1 MQNQDYDT
9 NPKQNQ
15 TTQSP
20 TNTNLNLDFSLIDIP
35 SLPRNILG
43 NTTESKG
50 YQNMQFGI
58 QDAMDTIRITYM
70 MRNNVEQMPMYP
82 NQLFAPHYLNDYIM
96 ATEASESAQYALLR
110 LEAYIENYTGGVPR
124 REDIIEFL
132 GKTVVSHNYAT
143 PDNPMDRDEI
153 VKLIV
158 NISQFFKWVSD
169 NQLYDNIAN
178 NIYYDDVMDKASEIA
193 FKSKQDPLLQP
204 LDTPHKEN
212 ILRIIEQNLNNLN
225 PALYPTEEVYMVDN
239 LQQTDTQPAPEA
251 PQQTIT
257 KTVVNTPQQANAES
271 VAIFP
276 QQVVTHS
283 QLDMKCIDIVKKI
296 MKQNR
301 NKSTHR
307 TQPIQQQKTTQPVA
321 TIPKQ
326 PIKVPAV
333 TLVPP
338 PIINIPQQGT
348 ARQVATI
355 SKRKKRPPKTTPAS
369 PAVIEIPQQIDIH
382 SQLDMQCMNNLE
394 KLMERSLNQTT
405 NKAQSVPEAPQQ
417 TITKTVVNTPQ
428 QANAEPVAVSP
439 QQVGTYSQLDMQ
451 CIDSLAK
458 LMEQS
463 LNQTTNRAQSV
474 PKAPTQTKTKTVVK
488 TPKKADT
495 QPVAIS
501 PQQVAVPELQQA
513 RIQLMETSTQ
523 KEELPDPNQ
532 SLNYDHFNKYV
543 KNAIASQQCQNT
555 MLKLSIYITQKT
567 KGHPKKKDIIEFLG
581 QAIVFHNFSEPNNP
595 MSADTIIELIMQIKD
610 FFVWARK
617 QRLYKNIAQNITY
630 TDVMNKLTDINNDS
644 SKLEQTKMLIEEGQR
659 CTNYNKPI
667 PKKTRIKGIGP
678 QRIDIAWIHE
688 FDEIV
693 SKSSLQTRSMRNTK
707 NRHLSLE
714 SYLREYDKTTI
725 GTEDILKFIAVYKNL
740 KVLSSIR
747 NELYGLNRFFVWV
760 ASKRG
765 PNHRLINTQIQHI
778 LPTEEEV
785 VEFKKQITIINN
797 QKIRENNVLFQ
808 QDWFNQF
815 YEFFQK
821 SDNPNSTQLICKY
834 HLNTLEQYLN
844 QNVPQMAPNPS
855 DILDILVL
863 IKGDIE
869 EANMHRYLTTYQN
882 LFRWTSLNK
891 DENGS
896 MYYPNIIGILP
907 ERGILKQLILILQ
920 ENDDKQVDKNHP
932 TAKYFEDFKST
943 FPENDDGTTAMDL
956 GEFIKYL
963 QNRFNIIVNKKNTAI
978 PKVNVGA
985 PRTPSDDDI
994 L

>member
-43 NTTESKG
+43 NTTEGKG

-132 GKTVVSHNYAT
+132 GKAVVSHNYAT
-143 PDNPMDRDEI
+143 PNNPMDRDEI

-178 NIYYDDVMDKASEIA
+178 NIYYDDVMNKASEIA

-239 LQQTDTQPAPEA
+239 LQQIDTQSIVNSLQQTDIQPAPEAPQQTIAKTVVNTPQQANAEPVAVSPQQVDTHSAPEA

-257 KTVVNTPQQANAES
+257 KTVVNIPQQANAEP
-271 VAIFP
+271 VAVSP
-276 QQVVTHS
+276 QQV
-283 QLDMKCIDIVKKI
+283 
-296 MKQNR
+296 
-301 NKSTHR
+301 STY
-307 TQPIQQQKTTQPVA
+307 
-321 TIPKQ
+321 
-326 PIKVPAV
+326 
-333 TLVPP
+333 
-338 PIINIPQQGT
+338 
-348 ARQVATI
+348 
-355 SKRKKRPPKTTPAS
+355 
-369 PAVIEIPQQIDIH
+369 
-382 SQLDMQCMNNLE
+382 SQLDMQCINSLA
-394 KLMERSLNQTT
+394 KLMEQSLNQTT

-417 TITKTVVNTPQ
+417 TITKTVVNIPQ

-439 QQVGTYSQLDMQ
+439 QQVSTYSQLDMQ
-451 CIDSLAK
+451 CINSLAK

-463 LNQTTNRAQSV
+463 LNQTTNKAQSV
-474 PKAPTQTKTKTVVK
+474 PKAPTQTKTKTIVK

-532 SLNYDHFNKYV
+532 SLNYNHFNRYV

-581 QAIVFHNFSEPNNP
+581 QAIVFHNFSDPNNP

-610 FFVWARK
+610 FFIWARK

-659 CTNYNKPI
+659 CTNYNKTI

-693 SKSSLQTRSMRNTK
+693 SKSSLKTRSMRNTR

-760 ASKRG
+760 ASKRD

-778 LPTEEEV
+778 LPTEKEV

-821 SDNPNSTQLICKY
+821 SDNPNSTQLICKC

-907 ERGILKQLILILQ
+907 ERGVLKQLILILQ

>member
-9 NPKQNQ
+9 NPKQTQ
-15 TTQSP
+15 TTQRP

-43 NTTESKG
+43 NTTEGKG

-96 ATEASESAQYALLR
+96 STEASESAQYALLR

-225 PALYPTEEVYMVDN
+225 PALYPTEEVYIVDN
-239 LQQTDTQPAPEA
+239 LQQTDTQPAPE
-251 PQQTIT
+251 
-257 KTVVNTPQQANAES
+257 E
-271 VAIFP
+271 
-276 QQVVTHS
+276 
-283 QLDMKCIDIVKKI
+283 
-296 MKQNR
+296 
-301 NKSTHR
+301 
-307 TQPIQQQKTTQPVA
+307 
-321 TIPKQ
+321 
-326 PIKVPAV
+326 
-333 TLVPP
+333 
-338 PIINIPQQGT
+338 
-348 ARQVATI
+348 
-355 SKRKKRPPKTTPAS
+355 
-369 PAVIEIPQQIDIH
+369 
-382 SQLDMQCMNNLE
+382 
-394 KLMERSLNQTT
+394 
-405 NKAQSVPEAPQQ
+405 PQQ

-451 CIDSLAK
+451 CINSLAK

-501 PQQVAVPELQQA
+501 PQQVAVTKLQQA

-532 SLNYDHFNKYV
+532 SLNYNHFNKYV

-555 MLKLSIYITQKT
+555 MLKLSIYITRKT

-630 TDVMNKLTDINNDS
+630 TDVMNKVTDINNDS

-747 NELYGLNRFFVWV
+747 NELYRLNRFFVWV
-760 ASKRG
+760 ASKRD

-778 LPTEEEV
+778 LPTEKEV

-844 QNVPQMAPNPS
+844 QNIPQMAPNPS

-907 ERGILKQLILILQ
+907 ERGMLKQLILILQ
-920 ENDDKQVDKNHP
+920 ENNDKQVDKNHP